1 MSHAAWDALL
11 RPFLLLLFF
20 GVAAAIAYALLPL
33 LRRILPPRVVE
44 FLFRRR

>member
-1 MSHAAWDALL
+1 MSHSAWDALL

-20 GVAAAIAYALLPL
+20 GAAAAIAYPLLPL
-33 LRRILPPRVVE
+33 LRRLLPPRVVD